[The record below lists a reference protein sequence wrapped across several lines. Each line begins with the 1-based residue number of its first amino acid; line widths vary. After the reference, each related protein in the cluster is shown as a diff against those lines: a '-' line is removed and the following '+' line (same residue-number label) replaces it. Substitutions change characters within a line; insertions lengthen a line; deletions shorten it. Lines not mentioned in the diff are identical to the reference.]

1 MNWASHVLFGLI
13 AGGIAAYFFN
23 FDYFLV
29 VFSVLGA
36 LAPDIDHDSSKIRK
50 IIDFSFPPLALAMV
64 YSYFRTINETVIVYT
79 LALIGIYHI
88 VITYLKPKHRGIT
101 HTFAF
106 AFLISAIIYLLF
118 SLNAGILFF
127 IGYASH
133 LAADLK
139 ITLFA

>member
-1 MNWASHVLFGLI
+1 MNWPAHVLFGLV
-13 AGGIAAYFFN
+13 AGAVAVYFFN
-23 FDYFLV
+23 LDYFLL
-29 VFSVLGA
+29 VFSILGA

-50 IIDFSFPPLALAMV
+50 IVDWSFPILALFMA
-64 YSYFRTINETVIVYT
+64 YAHFKTINETVFVYA

-101 HTFAF
+101 HTFVF
-106 AFLISAIIYLLF
+106 AFIISAIIYFLF

-133 LAADLK
+133 LISDLK
-139 ITLFA
+139 LKAV